1 MVFGRSIGGFN
12 RTPFNSDS
20 YGDTFEFTTSGSA
33 SSVSSSEQVFTRII
47 DELNNVRSG
56 FNTQPHNRDDFGSVL
71 YCNVESDTISSG
83 NCAAESIFYVSGI
96 AKSLSS
102 ADIIDKIYKI
112 ISMVYSGAL
121 AVGETVCIDGEKY
134 TVKLDGAN
142 AIDKFTGDFPM
153 ILPDDNS
160 ISYEDSESART
171 VKVIVSR
178 RDRHI

>member
-1 MVFGRSIGGFN
+1 VLYCN
-12 RTPFNSDS
+12 LDS
-20 YGDTFEFTTSGSA
+20 NTASRGSVIAIRVYQLSGSSGTLSKGA
-33 SSVSSSEQVFTRII
+33 LSTRII
-47 DELNNVRSG
+47 DKLANVRSG
-56 FNTQPHNRDDFGSVL
+56 FNTQPYNRDDFGSVL
-71 YCNVESDTISSG
+71 YCNVESDTVSSG

-102 ADIIDKIYKI
+102 TEIIIKIYKI